1 MNNSCTEKTHNKS
14 VLIVYPI
21 RGRIKPDAFR
31 PYRRAA
37 AVPSGNASCKKLPR
51 DSISRLISRIR
62 RGRNGNRGSSSVA
75 RNGTVATHERG
86 APESLSKVKS

>member
-51 DSISRLISRIR
+51 DSIPRLISRIR
-62 RGRNGNRGSSSVA
+62 R
-75 RNGTVATHERG
+75 ERTAIEVPALFPG
-86 APESLSKVKS
+86 MAPSRHTSAERQKA